1 MANKNPKLRL
11 KLGYSIIT
19 NLIEEHSSVL
29 DLGCGNGNLL
39 KKLICEKK
47 VKGFGVEISQDKV
60 ISSLQKGLSIIQ
72 ADIDKGLN
80 FSDGH
85 FDWAILNQTLQSCE
99 KPDFVIK
106 EMLRVGKKAVISFP
120 NFAYWK
126 VRFYLFFKGKMPKS
140 KKLPFEWFDTPNIH
154 LLTIIDFYEFC
165 KKNDIKILKT
175 IFISKEK
182 EQKNIFFK
190 FFANFL
196 TEEVLFVISKS
207 S

>member
-47 VKGFGVEISQDKV
+47 VKGLGVEISQDKV

-99 KPDFVIK
+99 KPDFVIR

-190 FFANFL
+190 LFANFL